1 MSWRKRRSK
10 RPSKYLLSSILK
22 EIMKLLSVLP
32 RLFLLSLLVA
42 PLMVGQVRAEEDELE
57 EEEEGEVAEEVVEE
71 EQVPEDDSKK
81 TTSADADTT
90 ILFTKPPGT
99 SNLELPAGQVSEFL
113 VGFTNKGDQEMIV
126 DSMEASLRYPMD
138 FTFHIQNFS
147 AITYSKVVKP
157 KMQATVAYSFVPADA
172 FAGRPIGLTIQLN
185 YRDAAGN
192 FFIDPVFNETV
203 QIVEFD
209 EGFDT
214 ETFFMYVC
222 IVGAV
227 VLLLFLAF
235 NLLSGKKAGARQ
247 KPVMETGTEADD
259 GVDYEWIP
267 KSALKT
273 PGSGKTS
280 PRQRKK
286 KAAAGSDSE

>member
-1 MSWRKRRSK
+1 
-10 RPSKYLLSSILK
+10 LLDSLLQ
-22 EIMKLLSVLP
+22 EIMKVLSVLP
-32 RLFLLSLLVA
+32 RLLLLSLLMA
-42 PLMVGQVRAEEDELE
+42 PLLVGQVRGEEDELE
-57 EEEEGEVAEEVVEE
+57 EEEEGVVEEEGEAAEEVVEE
-71 EQVPEDDSKK
+71 EVKEDDSKK

-138 FTFHIQNFS
+138 FTFHIQNFT

-157 KMQATVAYSFVPADA
+157 KTQATVAYSFVPADA
-172 FAGRPIGLTIQLN
+172 FAGRPIGLTVQLN

-222 IVGAV
+222 MVGGAI
-227 VLLLFLAF
+227 LLLFLGH
-235 NLLSGKKAGARQ
+235 NYLGGKKASSKPRQ
-247 KPVMETGTEADD
+247 AMETGTEADD

-286 KAAAGSDSE
+286 KSAAGSDSE

>member
-1 MSWRKRRSK
+1 MR
-10 RPSKYLLSSILK
+10 LLSKVPHILMLAMLVMPM
-22 EIMKLLSVLP
+22 IMSTNNA
-32 RLFLLSLLVA
+32 FA
-42 PLMVGQVRAEEDELE
+42 RAEEDELE
-57 EEEEGEVAEEVVEE
+57 EEEEGVVEE
-71 EQVPEDDSKK
+71 EEGAETSEETSDDSTEEDDGKK
-81 TTSADADTT
+81 TTSPDADTT

-99 SNLELPAGQVSEFL
+99 SNLELPAGQITEFL
-113 VGFTNKGDQEMIV
+113 VGFTNKGEQEMIV
-126 DSMEASLRYPMD
+126 DSLEASLRYPMD

-147 AITYSKVVKP
+147 AISYAKTVKSKQ
-157 KMQATVAYSFVPADA
+157 QATVAYSFIPADA
-172 FAGRPIGLTIQLN
+172 FAGRPIGLTINLN

-222 IVGAV
+222 IFGAA

-235 NLLSGKKAGARQ
+235 NFLSGKKGGSRP
-247 KPVMETGTEADD
+247 KPVETGTDDD

-267 KSALKT
+267 KSALRT

-280 PRQRKK
+280 PRQRKAK
-286 KAAAGSDSE
+286 RGAGSDSE